1 MSINVVYLILGVA
14 LLLAAVLP
22 SVLGR
27 YAISAPMVLLTL
39 GMGVGLLPSPMGL
52 NLDPVDIRPIIQ
64 RVSEIAVLVA
74 LMGVGLALDRPL
86 SLTNRASWRAWSP
99 TWRLLLFAMPVTI
112 AGIAGLGWGLLGL
125 TPAAALLLGAVL
137 APTDPVLAGDVQVA
151 GPQVTEPAAED
162 ADPSEINE
170 IDEDDD
176 VRFALTSEAGLNDG
190 LAFPFVH
197 AALLVATA
205 GSIGNW
211 GLRWLAWD
219 LAGRI
224 VIGVAVGVLVGWLL
238 AAVAF
243 RAPHK
248 AFRLA
253 EQGEPLL
260 AVAGLV
266 ATYGLSEIVGGYG
279 FLAVFACG
287 LTLRAR
293 ERQHAYHRSMHE
305 VIERLERLITL
316 VILLVLGMAMTRGL
330 LANLDW
336 RSVVV
341 GLGLVFVIRPLAGWL
356 SLALWSRPWHLPGG
370 LDRGEGWT
378 TAFFGVRGVGSIY
391 YLAFAAGQVV
401 FPEERWMWSTIA
413 FTIVLSVFVHGILA
427 TPVMMHLD
435 RRRAAAPVA

>member
-52 NLDPVDIRPIIQ
+52 NLDPVDVRPIIQ

-219 LAGRI
+219 LVGRI

-243 RAPHK
+243 RAPTK
-248 AFRLA
+248 
-253 EQGEPLL
+253 P
-260 AVAGLV
+260 
-266 ATYGLSEIVGGYG
+266 
-279 FLAVFACG
+279 FA
-287 LTLRAR
+287 
-293 ERQHAYHRSMHE
+293 
-305 VIERLERLITL
+305 
-316 VILLVLGMAMTRGL
+316 
-330 LANLDW
+330 W
-336 RSVVV
+336 RSRVS
-341 GLGLVFVIRPLAGWL
+341 RCWL
-356 SLALWSRPWHLPGG
+356 WPASSPPM
-370 LDRGEGWT
+370 D
-378 TAFFGVRGVGSIY
+378 
-391 YLAFAAGQVV
+391 
-401 FPEERWMWSTIA
+401 
-413 FTIVLSVFVHGILA
+413 
-427 TPVMMHLD
+427 
-435 RRRAAAPVA
+435 